1 MFVIWRKKKAKQS
14 RFDSSGLL
22 ASTRPSMTVTN
33 PAYDATGFSP
43 TEGFRNSSLDEGKG
57 YSEPTILEPK
67 YSEPYSVNSA
77 AIDSET
83 VA

>member
-1 MFVIWRKKKAKQS
+1 MFSIVRVCCCA
-14 RFDSSGLL
+14 FDVVLDSS
-22 ASTRPSMTVTN
+22 
-33 PAYDATGFSP
+33 SP

-77 AIDSET
+77 ASDSET